1 MGELRHGELGTHVD
15 DEVTVTDIVT
25 RLRRWTHA
33 VYAAPA
39 SDLMAEP
46 DWIPVTERLPEKGGV
61 FPYVLVQIGGM
72 HYPAIA
78 RRSESSSGWVEI
90 GDGRMFSAWEI
101 THWMPLPAPP
111 SDGK

>member
-1 MGELRHGELGTHVD
+1 MSD
-15 DEVTVTDIVT
+15 DNTQDGAEPS
-25 RLRRWTHA
+25 
-33 VYAAPA
+33 PA
-39 SDLMAEP
+39 SAGSVANYSEKANS
-46 DWIPVTERLPEKGGV
+46 WIPVTERLPDEGGV
-61 FPYVLVQIGGM
+61 FPYVLAKIGGM

-78 RRSESSSGWVEI
+78 RRSESSSGWVEL